1 MTVVWNYPTRIVFG
15 EKAMVQTADELKRL
29 GGSRPL
35 IATDPGIAAAGL
47 SEQLRVQ
54 LEQDGVE
61 AVVFDGIASNPTDEH
76 ALAATA
82 AYKAARADS
91 VIAIGGGS
99 ALDIGKLIRLLATHE
114 GPLERYDDAKGGS
127 MRIKG
132 PLPPMIALP
141 TTAGTGSEVGR
152 SAVATM
158 RETGRKT
165 VFFSPLL
172 LPNVAIL
179 DPLLTVSMPPH
190 VTAATG
196 FDALTHCIEAY
207 CSPFDHPMADVIAL
221 EGVRLC
227 TAHLLTAVR
236 DGKNLEARGGMLKA
250 AAFGATAF
258 QKGLGACHSLAHPL
272 SAEFGT
278 HHGLANAL
286 CLPAVLD
293 FNRSV
298 VEDRLATIARKLGVR
313 AEDDE
318 SLAFECSGAIRALRH
333 KLELPEGLGVAGIPE
348 SALSKLAD
356 LSFEDPCH
364 HENPRECS
372 RDDLL
377 KLYQASF

>member
-15 EKAMVQTADELKRL
+15 EKAMVQCADELKRL
-29 GGSRPL
+29 GASRPL
-35 IATDPGIAAAGL
+35 IVTDPGVASAGL
-47 SEQLRVQ
+47 SEQLRAQ
-54 LEQDGVE
+54 LELDGVS
-61 AVVFDGIASNPTDEH
+61 AAVFDGVAGNPTDAH

-82 AYKAARADS
+82 AYKEARADS
-91 VIAIGGGS
+91 VVAIGGGS
-99 ALDIGKLIRLLATHE
+99 AVDIGKLVRLCATHD
-114 GPLERYDDAKGGS
+114 GPLASYDDAKGGS
-127 MRIKG
+127 AKVKG

-158 RETGRKT
+158 RDTGRKT

-179 DPLLTVSMPPH
+179 DPLLTVSMPAQ
-190 VTAATG
+190 VTASTG

-207 CSPFDHPMADVIAL
+207 CSPFDHPMADAIAL
-221 EGVRLC
+221 EGVRLV
-227 TAHLLTAVR
+227 TAHLLEAVR
-236 DGKNLEARGGMLKA
+236 NGKNLEARGGMLKA

-298 VEDRLATIARKLGVR
+298 VETRLATIARKLGVK

-318 SLAFECSGAIRALRH
+318 SLAFECSGAVRALRQRIG
-333 KLELPEGLGVAGIPE
+333 LPGGMGEAGIPE
-348 SALSKLAD
+348 SALPRLAD
-356 LSFEDPCH
+356 LAFEDPCH

-372 RDDLL
+372 KDDLL
-377 KLYQASF
+377 KLYQASY